1 MSCRGIIFSG
11 KYKMHTQTTQS
22 LPLSSLTASHNK
34 KKKKQSPF
42 FPQQTVIIFPLTKIS
57 LDRKVPSPSPPI
69 THADEGAFL

>member
-34 KKKKQSPF
+34 KK
-42 FPQQTVIIFPLTKIS
+42 TIS
-57 LDRKVPSPSPPI
+57 
-69 THADEGAFL
+69 FLPTTNRHHFSVDQNFLGPKSALPESTDHPRG

>member
-22 LPLSSLTASHNK
+22 LPLSSLTASHN
-34 KKKKQSPF
+34 KKKQSPF